1 MKYYILTD
9 HNEKVN
15 LIGAIRNYSTSD
27 KRIVDNNLKICQCGF
42 SWDSKE
48 QANDR
53 LNSFHCIVIAGRPI
67 DEDEGQI
74 LQSAWVTAGKKY
86 YKDHFDMPREVGELD
101 IQFNCVAEE
110 IE

>member
-1 MKYYILTD
+1 MLTD
-9 HNEKVN
+9 QDEKAK

-48 QANDR
+48 QADDR
-53 LNSFHCIVIAGRPI
+53 LNSFHCIVMADRLI
-67 DEDEGQI
+67 DEDEAQI
-74 LQSAWVTAGKKY
+74 LQSAWVTVGKQY
-86 YKDHFDMPREVGELD
+86 YKDHFDMPMEVEELD
-101 IQFNCVAEE
+101 IKFNCVAEE